1 MDIAYD
7 SLIKEFAEFFQLS
20 LEPNT
25 DVFLRPDNII
35 K

>member
-1 MDIAYD
+1 MNDE

-20 LEPNT
+20 LEPGT
-25 DVFLRPDNII
+25 DEFLQPDNII